1 MPPKSFL
8 ATIAHWATVQPDK
21 TAWSFLSDSG
31 KINDS
36 YTYGELERVT
46 SMMALY
52 LINDCKLKQGERALL
67 VFFPGL
73 QFMISLIACFK
84 AGIIAVPVFPPDPRK
99 QKKDLHHFISIQS
112 SSGAKVVL
120 SHTLYNVAK
129 KMSAIKNIFSGSAW
143 PELHWISVDGVI
155 SKAKSA
161 KKVPSLDDLPNISDG
176 DIAFL
181 QYTSGSTS
189 EPKGV
194 MISHGNLAHNEML
207 IATELKTTTDTV
219 CVSWLP
225 QYHDMGLIGSYL
237 GLLYCGGAGYYLS
250 PISFLKNPVQWIKSM
265 SEFGATHTQAPNF
278 AYALV
283 TRKYLELSEES
294 RRSLKLNLS
303 TLQHMINAAEPVDD
317 DALNMFFETFS
328 PFGLPPNVIFP
339 TYGLAES
346 TVFVCSGG
354 SQRLEVVRESLEGNH
369 VEVVPKGED
378 ITQLKAAG
386 EVDSLLG
393 SEEEKKKEKGD
404 EESRSVV
411 IVGCGY
417 PSRGE
422 DVTVIIV
429 DPESRKVLAE
439 DDIGEIW
446 VNSPSKAMGYWE
458 KPDVTAAE
466 FFAVPESYHNDDT
479 FLRTGDLGFIHN
491 TELFICGRL
500 KDLIIVRG
508 SNHYPQDIER
518 TVEQACP
525 QLRAGCSAA
534 FSMKNSGSNSSKKN
548 VVHGA
553 KSNAHTE
560 GVMYVAEVKQ
570 DVSPAEY
577 DQIIANARAVV
588 TADHGVSLMLVA
600 LLKTRSV
607 PKTTSGK
614 IARSWCRRALLD
626 GTLEILRKWEGSD
639 NDIDIGLE
647 EVGNVSEV
655 KAAASNSGNGIVP
668 LETDIENESAN
679 LVAQGPSHT
688 MQEIRAMDLSSIAK
702 LLETKL
708 HQVSSQGAAPL
719 PLPIDHDT
727 SFVAFGLDSM
737 TVVQFKGV
745 IENRFFCEF
754 SDEFMF
760 TTHATLRELAIAVKN
775 GGLTE
780 SQQKILDEN
789 PQDDGQGHPD
799 VVEDAPL
806 CPWFTCCS

>member
-1 MPPKSFL
+1 M
-8 ATIAHWATVQPDK
+8 
-21 TAWSFLSDSG
+21 
-31 KINDS
+31 
-36 YTYGELERVT
+36 T
-46 SMMALY
+46 SVMALY
-52 LINDCKLKQGERALL
+52 LLDECKLQQGERALL

-73 QFMISLIACFK
+73 QFMLSLIACFK
-84 AGIIAVPVFPPDPRK
+84 AGVIAVPVFPPDPRK

-120 SHTLYNVAK
+120 SHTLYNIAK
-129 KMSAIKNIFSGSAW
+129 KMSAIKNIFSGSSGSW

-161 KKVPSLDDLPNISDG
+161 KSTPSLEALPAISVT

-207 IATELKTTTDTV
+207 IATELKTSTDTV

-237 GLLYCGGAGYYLS
+237 GLLQCGGSGFYLS

-265 SEFGATHTQAPNF
+265 SDFGATHTQAPNF

-294 RRSLKLNLS
+294 RKALQLNLS

-317 DALNMFFETFS
+317 DALNMFVETFS

-354 SQRLEVVRESLEGNH
+354 SQRLEVVRESLEGRR
-369 VEVVPKGED
+369 VEVIAKNDGALVKANNQGES
-378 ITQLKAAG
+378 
-386 EVDSLLG
+386 DSLLG
-393 SEEEKKKEKGD
+393 DSEEVKATENG
-404 EESRSVV
+404 ESKTVV
-411 IVGCGY
+411 VVGCGY

-429 DPESRKVLAE
+429 DPESRKVLEE

-458 KPDVTAAE
+458 KPDLSEAE
-466 FFAVPESYHNDDT
+466 FFASPESYHNDDK
-479 FLRTGDLGFIHN
+479 FLRTGDLGFMHN

-534 FSMKNSGSNSSKKN
+534 FSVKNSNGPKN
-548 VVHGA
+548 AKNAKHSV

-570 DVSPAEY
+570 DVSPSDY

-600 LLKTRSV
+600 LLKVRN
-607 PKTTSGK
+607 
-614 IARSWCRRALLD
+614 A
-626 GTLEILRKWEGSD
+626 
-639 NDIDIGLE
+639 
-647 EVGNVSEV
+647 
-655 KAAASNSGNGIVP
+655 
-668 LETDIENESAN
+668 
-679 LVAQGPSHT
+679 
-688 MQEIRAMDLSSIAK
+688 
-702 LLETKL
+702 
-708 HQVSSQGAAPL
+708 
-719 PLPIDHDT
+719 
-727 SFVAFGLDSM
+727 
-737 TVVQFKGV
+737 
-745 IENRFFCEF
+745 
-754 SDEFMF
+754 
-760 TTHATLRELAIAVKN
+760 
-775 GGLTE
+775 
-780 SQQKILDEN
+780 
-789 PQDDGQGHPD
+789 
-799 VVEDAPL
+799 
-806 CPWFTCCS
+806 